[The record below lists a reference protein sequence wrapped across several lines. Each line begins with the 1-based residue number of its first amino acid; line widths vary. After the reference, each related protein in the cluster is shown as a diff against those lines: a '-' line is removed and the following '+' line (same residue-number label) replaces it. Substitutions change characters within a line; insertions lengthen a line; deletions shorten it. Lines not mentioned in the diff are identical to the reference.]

1 MASKSE
7 SIDLDSQGSSI
18 CPYCGCGCKI
28 KLIEKDGK
36 LKAKGAGKNSLNNK
50 YLCIKGSTTSDW
62 IQSGDRLTKPLI
74 RNREG
79 GFDEVEW
86 YQALGRV
93 AMEFQRIKE
102 TYGSR
107 AIGVFVSAKT
117 TNEEIYIA
125 QKFAR
130 VALGTHNVDHCARL
144 CHATTAVGLAQN
156 LGAGVM
162 TNSIK
167 DIASADVILITGTNS
182 ASSHPLCW
190 NTIKKRKKATGKPFI
205 IVVDPRKTET
215 AKLAD
220 IIVQIRPGTDPAFVN
235 GLMKVIYDEQL
246 EDDEFIQNNTKIL
259 SYVELIK
266 VLHLVDLDDVARTT
280 GVSKEKIQE
289 VARIYGKAKSASI
302 LWGMGVTQHLTGV
315 VNICQ
320 YANLAMMTGN
330 YGRPGTGVNPLRGQV
345 NVQGACDLGGLPDCF
360 PGYKVVNQ
368 ENTQTFAEYWG
379 IQPGYL
385 PSSAGLTSVEAIEAI
400 PERIKALYVIGEN
413 PAHSHPDLT
422 HVIQNMKN
430 LEFMVVQDIFPTR
443 TTKLA
448 TVILPA
454 ACAFEKEGTFTNT
467 ERRVQYSAKQLDP
480 PGDAKP
486 DWEILRELAREMGY
500 EERFQY
506 TCSED
511 IFNEIR
517 KTVTTYSGIRYE
529 NLKTVEEG
537 GIQWP
542 CNEKYPDGV
551 KFMYE
556 AEFFTDD
563 GKGKFYPC
571 PPMHKKMNR
580 DYPFTLIT
588 GRIHDQFH
596 TMTMSGRSPK
606 LMKRAP
612 RAFAQINS
620 EDAKILYIEDG
631 DHVAIESPLGS
642 IKVEARVSSDIIRG
656 HVFVPWHYS
665 DALVNELADSAVDP
679 LGKTPCFK
687 VIPVTLKLSTPKLF
701 MMEEA
706 AQIEDESFQT
716 KVARLFAVDIY
727 ESMVKQ
733 GYIPLGSGTYFGA
746 KTHRITFKLKEKGKL
761 EIRVEPK
768 DITLDLV
775 FTTSDKSYTHSMP
788 FSDITE
794 DEITISNLRK
804 AIGSI
809 CAKIVNSLIKE
820 GN

>member
-1 MASKSE
+1 MASNSE
-7 SIDLDSQGSSI
+7 LHIMEESSI

-36 LKAKGAGKNSLNNK
+36 LKAKAAGKYSLNNK
-50 YLCIKGSTTSDW
+50 YLCIKGSTTGDW
-62 IQSGDRLTKPLI
+62 IQSKERLTKPLI

-93 AMEFQRIKE
+93 AMEFQRIKD

-117 TNEEIYIA
+117 TNEEVYIA

-130 VALGTHNVDHCARL
+130 LALGTHNVDHCARL

-162 TNSIK
+162 TNSIN
-167 DIASADVILITGTNS
+167 DIANNSDVILITGTNS

-190 NTIKKRKKATGKPFI
+190 QTIKKHKKATGKPFI
-205 IVVDPRKTET
+205 IVVDPRKSET
-215 AKLAD
+215 AKFCD
-220 IIVQIRPGTDPAFVN
+220 IHVKIRPGTDPAFVN

-246 EDDEFIQNNTKIL
+246 EDEEFIERNTKML

-266 VLHLVDLDDVARTT
+266 VLHLVDLDDVERTT
-280 GVSKEKIQE
+280 GVPKETIQE
-289 VARIYGKAKSASI
+289 VARIYGKAESAAI

-368 ENTQTFAEYWG
+368 ENTKIFAGHWDIPPEK
-379 IQPGYL
+379 L
-385 PSSAGLTSVEAIEAI
+385 PSSAGLTSIETIDAI

-413 PAHSHPDLT
+413 PAHSHPDLS
-422 HVIQNMKN
+422 HAIRNLKN

-443 TTKLA
+443 TTDLA

-454 ACAFEKEGTFTNT
+454 ACIFEKEGTFTNT
-467 ERRVQYSAKQLDP
+467 ERRVQYSGKQLEP
-480 PGDAKP
+480 PGDAKA
-486 DWEILRELAREMGY
+486 DWEIIRDLANDMDYGTFFE
-500 EERFQY
+500 Y
-506 TCSED
+506 TCAED

-517 KTVTTYSGIRYE
+517 KSVATYSGLTYE
-529 NLKTVEEG
+529 NIKKAKRG

-551 KFMYE
+551 QFMYE

-563 GKGKFYPC
+563 GKGKFYSVPNI
-571 PPMHKKMNR
+571 HVKE
-580 DYPFTLIT
+580 DHDHPFTLIT
-588 GRIHDQFH
+588 GRINAQFH

-606 LMKRAP
+606 LIKLAP
-612 RAFAQINS
+612 RAFAQIND
-620 EDAKILYIEDG
+620 EDAKVLFIEDG
-631 DHVAIESPLGS
+631 DIVEIESQLGS
-642 IKVEARVSSDIIRG
+642 IEVEARVTPDIIRG
-656 HVFVPWHYS
+656 HIFVPWHYS
-665 DALVNELADSAVDP
+665 DALVNKLADSAVDP
-679 LGKTPCFK
+679 LGHTPCFK
-687 VIPVTLKLSTPKLF
+687 NIPVILRLYTP
-701 MMEEA
+701 MRTV
-706 AQIEDESFQT
+706 IEHVEGIEGEPFRV
-716 KVARLFAVDIY
+716 KVARLFSIDIY
-727 ESMVKQ
+727 ESMVKS
-733 GYIPLGSGTYFGA
+733 GYVPIGSGTYFGT
-746 KTHRITFKLKEKGKL
+746 KTHKMTFKLKEGTL
-761 EIRVEPK
+761 EIKVEPK
-768 DITLDLV
+768 DTSLDLN
-775 FTTSDKSYTHSMP
+775 FSTSKGSYTHSLP
-788 FSDITE
+788 ISDITE
-794 DEITISNLRK
+794 EAWLLDNVRK

-809 CAKIVNSLIKE
+809 CAKVVSSLTT
-820 GN
+820 